1 MQNSKPVSLSGYLS
15 VGACILLWATI
26 IAFLSPRHALVLDSV
41 GMGEIWQGQDL
52 SAPFAFDILRDSA
65 DINKDVA
72 EIKRQFPIP
81 LFFNDSSAIRQHI
94 ARYNIEFSL
103 LFQEEKKQFLDQL
116 QPVPDSTGSDIQDV
130 VSTLYE
136 TMRMEEAQEQYPASD
151 SLSMVRFGQEYV
163 RSYYQQN
170 AIILS
175 PSFFVEDD
183 SRFLLNNKVLS
194 LSQLLTLSTY
204 EEEADFFDQKILD
217 GLPGWKAFSAE
228 NPWAGAMM
236 KNALPKHPLST
247 LDMGKYRKNSAEV
260 QLDIQRTMLSIDSIK
275 EHYEKGELIVAQ
287 GEKVGPDQV
296 QAIEILRTK
305 SKDSLLSDSE
315 LFRIDLA
322 KFLFVVIVLIGGSLA
337 VSKSASKQSFSIRL
351 NIVTI
356 SLIGLFC
363 LAAVFAELYIPEHLS
378 VVPLAIAPV
387 VILAFYDRESALVVL
402 LATAGLSSII
412 VNDSWAFLMRH
423 LVVGVGVIF
432 WVKTIRY
439 WSDFFW
445 LSLLV
450 LTINAGF
457 ETLFFMLGGAEITID
472 ALWVL
477 SDVAVQSFLTFLALP
492 FILLFER
499 LYGTLS
505 ELRLVEL
512 SDINKPLLKKL
523 SNETPGTFQHSL
535 QVANLAEYAAE
546 TIGADGLLVKV
557 GALYHD
563 VGKMNNPQFFIENQH
578 PGHNPHELLAARIS
592 AQKIIEHVSL
602 GVSTA
607 KEYRLPIALQR
618 FILTHH
624 GDSRVEYF
632 YQRSLQDDDET
643 RESDYR
649 YPGPPPQ
656 SKEEAILMMAD
667 AAEAASKSL
676 KAPNEENISEMVD
689 KVINKQMSEGQFRE
703 SSISIQEIIQC
714 KAAFKA
720 RLNNI
725 HHIRIAYP
733 PDKNNS
739 NI

>member
-1 MQNSKPVSLSGYLS
+1 MQNSKPVSLGGYLS

-41 GMGEIWQGQDL
+41 DRGEIWQGQDL

-130 VSTLYE
+130 VGTLYE

-194 LSQLLTLSTY
+194 LSQLLTLSTF

-217 GLPGWKAFSAE
+217 GLPGWKVFSSD

-260 QLDIQRTMLSIDSIK
+260 QLDIQRTTLSIDSIK

-322 KFLFVVIVLIGGSLA
+322 KFLFVVLVLVGGSLA
-337 VSKSASKQSFSIRL
+337 VSKSASNQSFNIRL
-351 NIVTI
+351 NIVTM

-412 VNDSWAFLMRH
+412 VNDSWTFLMRH

-457 ETLFFMLGGAEITID
+457 ETLFFVLGGAEITID

-602 GVSTA
+602 GISTA
-607 KEYRLPIALQR
+607 KEYRLPVALQR

-714 KAAFKA
+714 KVAFKA

-733 PDKNNS
+733 PNKNNS

>member
-1 MQNSKPVSLSGYLS
+1 MHKSKPVSLSGYLS
-15 VGACILLWATI
+15 LGGCILLWASI
-26 IAFLSPRHALVLDSV
+26 IAFTSPRQSLVLDTA
-41 GMGEIWQGQDL
+41 GNGEIWQGKDL
-52 SAPFAFDILRDSA
+52 LAPFAFDILRDST
-65 DINKDVA
+65 DINQDVS

-81 LFFNDSSAIRQHI
+81 LFFNDSASVRQHI
-94 ARYNIEFSL
+94 ALYSVEFSL
-103 LFQEEKKQFLDQL
+103 LFQEEKKRFLDKL
-116 QPVPDSTGSDIQDV
+116 LPAPDSSNSNIQGV
-130 VSTLYE
+130 IGAFYE
-136 TMRMEEAQEQYPASD
+136 SMQKEEVEKQYPSSD
-151 SLSMVRFGQEYV
+151 SLSMIGFGQEYI
-163 RSYYQQN
+163 RSYYQQHP
-170 AIILS
+170 IILS
-175 PSFFVEDD
+175 PTFSVEGD

-194 LSQLLTLSTY
+194 LGQLLSIATF
-204 EEEADFFDQKILD
+204 EGEDGFFDQEILD
-217 GLPGWKAFSAE
+217 GLPGWGLFSSKNE
-228 NPWAGAMM
+228 WSKAMM
-236 KNALPKHPLST
+236 ESALPKHPLLT

-260 QLDIQRTMLSIDSIK
+260 QLDIQRAMLSIDSIK

-296 QAIEILRTK
+296 QALEILRIK
-305 SKDSLLSDSE
+305 SKDSLLSDAE

-322 KFLFVVIVLIGGSLA
+322 KFLLVVLILFGGGVA
-337 VSKSASKQSFSIRL
+337 VSKSAAKQAFSIRL
-351 NIVTI
+351 NIVTT

-363 LAAVFAELYIPEHLS
+363 LAAIFTEVYIPEHRS
-378 VVPLAIAPV
+378 IIPLAIAPV
-387 VILAFYDRESALVVL
+387 VILAFYDKESALIVI

-412 VNDSWAFLMRH
+412 VGDSWAFLIRH
-423 LVVGVGVIF
+423 LVVGAGVIY

-439 WSDFFW
+439 WSDFLR

-450 LTINAGF
+450 LFINAGF
-457 ETLFFMLGGAEITID
+457 ETLLFMLGGAEISID

-492 FILLFER
+492 IILLFER

-563 VGKMNNPQFFIENQH
+563 VGKMSDPQFFIENQH
-578 PGHNPHELLAARIS
+578 PGQNPHERLAARIS
-592 AQKIIEHVSL
+592 AQKIIDHVPL
-602 GVSTA
+602 GLEKA
-607 KEYRLPIALQR
+607 KEYRLPQALQQ

-632 YQRSLQDDDET
+632 YQKSLRDDDET
-643 RESDYR
+643 RESDFK
-649 YPGPPPQ
+649 YPGPPPR

-667 AAEAASKSL
+667 AAEASSKSL
-676 KAPNEENISEMVD
+676 TSPNEENISAMVD
-689 KVINKQMSEGQFRE
+689 NVIDKQMQEGQFRE
-703 SSISIQEIIQC
+703 SKITIQEINLC
-714 KAAFKA
+714 KAAFKS

-733 PDKNNS
+733 PEKK
-739 NI
+739 

>member
-1 MQNSKPVSLSGYLS
+1 MQKSKPVSLSGYLS
-15 VGACILLWATI
+15 LGACILLWAGI
-26 IAFLSPRHALVLDSV
+26 IAFTSPRHSLVLDTARS
-41 GMGEIWQGQDL
+41 GEIWQGQDL
-52 SAPFAFDILRDSA
+52 VAPFAFDILRDSV
-65 DINKDVA
+65 DINQDVT

-81 LFFNDSSAIRQHI
+81 LFFNDSASVRQHI
-94 ARYNIEFSL
+94 ALYNVAFSL
-103 LFQEEKKQFLDQL
+103 LFQEEKRRFLDQL
-116 QPVPDSTGSDIQDV
+116 LPSPDSSASDIQGV
-130 VSTLYE
+130 ISAVYE
-136 TMRMEEAQEQYPASD
+136 SMRKEEAEKQYPSSD
-151 SLSMVRFGQEYV
+151 SLSMIRFGEEYI
-163 RSYYQQN
+163 RSYYQQY

-175 PSFFVEDD
+175 TTFSLEGDA
-183 SRFLLNNKVLS
+183 RFLINNKVLA
-194 LSQLLTLSTY
+194 LSQLLSMATFEGKDL
-204 EEEADFFDQKILD
+204 FFDQAILD
-217 GLPGWKAFSAE
+217 GLPGWELFSSKNE
-228 NPWAGAMM
+228 WSKAMM
-236 KNALPKHPLST
+236 ENALPKHPLST

-260 QLDIQRTMLSIDSIK
+260 QLDIQRAMLSIDSIK

-296 QAIEILRTK
+296 QALEILRTK
-305 SKDSLLSDSE
+305 SKDSLLSDTE
-315 LFRIDLA
+315 LLRIDLA
-322 KFLFVVIVLIGGSLA
+322 KFMLIVLILFGGGVA
-337 VSKSASKQSFSIRL
+337 VSKSATNHAFSIRL
-351 NIVTI
+351 NIVTT

-363 LAAVFAELYIPEHLS
+363 FTAVFTELYIPEHLS
-378 VVPLAIAPV
+378 IIPLAIAPV

-412 VNDSWAFLMRH
+412 VSDSWAFLIRH
-423 LVVGVGVIF
+423 LVVGVGVIY

-439 WSDFFW
+439 WSDFLR

-450 LTINAGF
+450 LSINAGF
-457 ETLFFMLGGAEITID
+457 ETLLFMLGGAEISVD

-492 FILLFER
+492 IILLFER

-563 VGKMNNPQFFIENQH
+563 VGKMNDPQFFIENQH
-578 PGHNPHELLAARIS
+578 PGQNPHERLTARIS
-592 AQKIIEHVSL
+592 AQKIIEHVPQGL
-602 GVSTA
+602 VAA
-607 KEYRLPIALQR
+607 KEYRLPHALQQ

-632 YQRSLQDDDET
+632 YQKSLRDDDKT
-643 RESDYR
+643 RESDYK

-656 SKEEAILMMAD
+656 TKEEAILMMAD
-667 AAEAASKSL
+667 AAEASSKSL
-676 KAPNEENISEMVD
+676 KAPDEESISAMVD
-689 KVINKQMSEGQFRE
+689 KVIDKQMQEGQFRE
-703 SSISIQEIIQC
+703 SNITIQEISLC
-714 KAAFKA
+714 KAAFKS

-733 PDKNNS
+733 PEKK
-739 NI
+739 